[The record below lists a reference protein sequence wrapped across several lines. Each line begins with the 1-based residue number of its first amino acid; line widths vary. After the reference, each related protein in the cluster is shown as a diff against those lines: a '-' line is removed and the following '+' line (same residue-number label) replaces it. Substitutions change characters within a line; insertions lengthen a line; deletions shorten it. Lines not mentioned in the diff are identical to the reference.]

1 MPRLVPA
8 PYSKTKL
15 ADAEDAYFQLAP
27 FQGGWIVTD
36 HGEHIGH
43 VKHYKAGWKL
53 DGWNKAPL
61 KRAVALLEADGIFK
75 PAAKAR

>member
-1 MPRLVPA
+1 MPRLVRA
-8 PYSKTKL
+8 PYSERNL
-15 ADAEDAYFQLAP
+15 ADADDIGFQLQP
-27 FQGGWIVTD
+27 FQGGWIVQD
-36 HGEHIGH
+36 HLEYIGH